1 MVSSVLCRQ
10 WPTLRRWNPFAPPPP
25 PPESASLLDRMQEFA
40 NRELLT
46 SRALLTD
53 FQDFIQQGNM
63 IDMAVGLILGSSFS
77 AILDSLV
84 VDIMS
89 PIISLV
95 TGRSWL
101 VQQTGASPTITG
113 LCHARLVPLNAR
125 MRLGRLGKSSC
136 LADSNF
142 VYSTGGRGCDINY
155 GLFVENAVTFPLML
169 FSVFRCQERALHFFV
184 CLFEV
189 VFKRDVLVKKQCP
202 YCKEFVKGDA
212 TRCKYCSSGIEY
224 PSSSRGFGWHLAEIS
239 PLSQQIAL
247 EGTCLIGA

>member
-95 TGRSWL
+95 TVSILSPIIRHSPADRSLANYYWA
-101 VQQTGASPTITG
+101 VSCPTSATECTNETWETWKKAREDGAVT
-113 LCHARLVPLNAR
+113 
-125 MRLGRLGKSSC
+125 
-136 LADSNF
+136 
-142 VYSTGGRGCDINY
+142 INY
-155 GLFVENAVTFPLML
+155 GLFVENAVTFLINAVFL
-169 FSVFRCQERALHFFV
+169 FFAVKKV
-184 CLFEV
+184 FEV

-224 PSSSRGFGWHLAEIS
+224 PSSSRGLWMAPG
-239 PLSQQIAL
+239 
-247 EGTCLIGA
+247 

>member
-95 TGRSWL
+95 TGRSCKWTK
-101 VQQTGASPTITG
+101 VTI
-113 LCHARLVPLNAR
+113 
-125 MRLGRLGKSSC
+125 
-136 LADSNF
+136 
-142 VYSTGGRGCDINY
+142 
-155 GLFVENAVTFPLML
+155 
-169 FSVFRCQERALHFFV
+169 LH
-184 CLFEV
+184 
-189 VFKRDVLVKKQCP
+189 
-202 YCKEFVKGDA
+202 
-212 TRCKYCSSGIEY
+212 
-224 PSSSRGFGWHLAEIS
+224 
-239 PLSQQIAL
+239 
-247 EGTCLIGA
+247 